1 MDNPEKLTTYRAH
14 KTKKKRKKH
23 TICVGHH
30 HIQTHINNVNKA
42 CAFLQTTGGK
52 YIIIKHTNYISPD
65 EHTGDISIKNHSECV
80 FSLSKL
86 KQQNI

>member
-1 MDNPEKLTTYRAH
+1 M
-14 KTKKKRKKH
+14 
-23 TICVGHH
+23 CVGHH

-86 KQQNI
+86 KQQNIWFNFYLKCFTNIKSIHKWMVII